1 MTTFEIIKERVTVPR
16 AAAYYGITSR
26 NGMCCCFEHNDKHP
40 SMKLYE
46 KNYHC
51 FGCGAHG
58 DVIALVASIFGISMI
73 EAAKRINADFGLGL
87 DMDKPVDRSDIIM
100 IHRKRQEDQ
109 DYAEW
114 ENHAFRVLSEY
125 HKLLLEWRSNAPES
139 ADDIPDK
146 HFVESIN
153 TLDYCEYIFDSFLN
167 GNKEERL
174 HMKREVECFEQRIYT
189 YRRECITCVA
199 GGKGKDKRTA
209 VNLR

>member
-1 MTTFEIIKERVTVPR
+1 MRETVEI
-16 AAAYYGITSR
+16 YGFTPDRHSFI
-26 NGMCCCFEHNDKHP
+26 CCPFHGEKTA
-40 SMKLYE
+40 SLRLYE
-46 KNYHC
+46 DYFHC

-58 DVIALVASIFGISMI
+58 DVIALVASVFGISMI
-73 EAAKRINADFGLGL
+73 EAAKRINADFGLGV
-87 DMDKPVDRSDIIM
+87 DMDKPVDRSEIIM
-100 IHRKRQEDQ
+100 IHRKRQEEQ

-114 ENHAFRVLSEY
+114 ENHAFSVLSEY
-125 HKLLLEWRSNAPES
+125 HKLLIQWRSNAPES

-174 HMKREVECFEQRIYT
+174 LMKREVECFEQRIYA

-209 VNLR
+209 VL

>member
-1 MTTFEIIKERVTVPR
+1 
-16 AAAYYGITSR
+16 
-26 NGMCCCFEHNDKHP
+26 MCCCFEHNDKHP

-58 DVIALVASIFGISMI
+58 DVIALVASILGISMI

-87 DMDKPVDRSDIIM
+87 DMDKPVDRSDIIIIIIIM
-100 IHRKRQEDQ
+100 IRQRKQEEQ

-114 ENHAFRVLSEY
+114 ENHAFNVLSEY
-125 HKLLLEWRSNAPES
+125 HKLLIDWRNNAPKS

-167 GNKEERL
+167 GNKDERL
-174 HMKREVECFEQRIYT
+174 SEN
-189 YRRECITCVA
+189 RR
-199 GGKGKDKRTA
+199 D
-209 VNLR
+209 VNPRMTLY

>member
-1 MTTFEIIKERVTVPR
+1 MTTFEIIKERVTVPQ
-16 AAAYYGITSR
+16 AAAYYGIISR
-26 NGMCCCFEHNDKHP
+26 NGMCSCFEHTDKHP

-58 DVIALVASIFGISMI
+58 DVIALVANILGISMI

-87 DMDKPVDRSDIIM
+87 DMDKPVSRNDIIM
-100 IHRKRQEDQ
+100 IHRKRQEEQ

-114 ENHAFRVLSEY
+114 ENHAFNVLSEY
-125 HKLLLEWRSNAPES
+125 HKLLIDWRNNSPES
-139 ADDIPDK
+139 SDDIPDK
-146 HFVESIN
+146 HFVESVN

-167 GNKEERL
+167 GNKGERL
-174 HMKREVECFEQRIYT
+174 MMKREVECFEQRIYS

-209 VNLR
+209 VL

>member
-16 AAAYYGITSR
+16 AAAYYGITFR

-46 KNYHC
+46 KNFHC

-58 DVIALVASIFGISMI
+58 DVIALVASILSVSMI

-87 DMDKPVDRSDIIM
+87 DMYKPVERSDIIM
-100 IHRKRQEDQ
+100 IHRKRQEEQ

-114 ENHAFRVLSEY
+114 ENHAFNVLSEY
-125 HKLLLEWRSNAPES
+125 HKLLIDWRNNAPES

-153 TLDYCEYIFDSFLN
+153 TLYYCEYIFDSFLN
-167 GNKEERL
+167 GNREERL
-174 HMKREVECFEQRIYT
+174 LMKREVEYFEQRIYA

-209 VNLR
+209 VL

>member
-58 DVIALVASIFGISMI
+58 DVIALVASILGISMI

-87 DMDKPVDRSDIIM
+87 DMDKPVDHNEIIM
-100 IHRKRQEDQ
+100 IHRKRQEEQ

-114 ENHAFRVLSEY
+114 ENHAFSVLSEY

-167 GNKEERL
+167 GSREERL
-174 HMKREVECFEQRIYT
+174 LMKREVECFEQRIYA

-209 VNLR
+209 VL

>member
-1 MTTFEIIKERVTVPR
+1 MTTFEIIKERVTVPQ
-16 AAAYYGITSR
+16 AAAYYGISSR
-26 NGMCCCFEHNDKHP
+26 NGMCCCFEHTDKHP

-58 DVIALVASIFGISMI
+58 DVIALVASILGVSMI
-73 EAAKRINADFGLGL
+73 EAVKRINADFGLCL
-87 DMDKPVDRSDIIM
+87 DMDKPVDRSEIIM
-100 IHRKRQEDQ
+100 INRKRQEEQ
-109 DYAEW
+109 DYTEW
-114 ENHAFRVLSEY
+114 EKHAFSVLSEY

-139 ADDIPDK
+139 ADEIPDK

-153 TLDYCEYIFDSFLN
+153 TLDYCEYIFDSSLN
-167 GNKEERL
+167 GNKDERL
-174 HMKREVECFEQRIYT
+174 MMKREVECFEQRIYS

-209 VNLR
+209 VL